1 MRCNGKFFSRHFYNE
16 IFFVKSLLKNE
27 LLEEKSFETHD
38 LFFVDFLGDDPNM
51 IKPFVHKKLY
61 KEKS

>member
-1 MRCNGKFFSRHFYNE
+1 MGNFFPDTFIMKF
-16 IFFVKSLLKNE
+16 FFVKSLLKNE

-38 LFFVDFLGDDPNM
+38 LLFVDFLGDDPNM

>member
-1 MRCNGKFFSRHFYNE
+1 M
-16 IFFVKSLLKNE
+16 KSLLKNE

-38 LFFVDFLGDDPNM
+38 LLLVDFLGDDPNM

>member
-1 MRCNGKFFSRHFYNE
+1 MGNFFPDTFIMKF
-16 IFFVKSLLKNE
+16 FFVKSLLKNE
-27 LLEEKSFETHD
+27 LLEEKSFEIHD
-38 LFFVDFLGDDPNM
+38 LLLVDFLGDDPNM

>member
-1 MRCNGKFFSRHFYNE
+1 MGNFFPDTFIMKF
-16 IFFVKSLLKNE
+16 FFVKSLLKNE

-38 LFFVDFLGDDPNM
+38 LLLVDFLGDDPNM

>member
-1 MRCNGKFFSRHFYNE
+1 MGNFFPDTFIMKF
-16 IFFVKSLLKNE
+16 FFVKSLLKNE

-38 LFFVDFLGDDPNM
+38 LLLVDFLGDDPNM

-61 KEKS
+61 KEKP